1 MHASCYTSTFL
12 DKLLKISIYIVVLK
26 ILEIVSV
33 LRQITEYIQL
43 AIQPNW
49 LQLQQLGLQ
58 LVIVVSQFIMLRL
71 LQVLAGMLLIC
82 AAEQGLLYTF
92 S

>member
-1 MHASCYTSTFL
+1 MLKQADDIKCKLTGVEDSELLICTQVATPVLFL

-43 AIQPNW
+43 PI
-49 LQLQQLGLQ
+49 
-58 LVIVVSQFIMLRL
+58 
-71 LQVLAGMLLIC
+71 
-82 AAEQGLLYTF
+82 
-92 S
+92 